1 MIGTLH
7 DSVYEL
13 TIAEEKKKKK
23 KKKKRRKK
31 KKNLRHLQISY
42 ILPHIFCGSKKH

>member
-13 TIAEEKKKKK
+13 TIAEGKR
-23 KKKKRRKK
+23 KKKRRK